1 MEVAI
6 PILIIGVIG
15 ALNAQEIIATGL
27 LAALTAII
35 TTSIRIILAMMPAVL
50 VVLAMII
57 PIPINN

>member
-15 ALNAQEIIATGL
+15 ALLAQEIIATGL
-27 LAALTAII
+27 LVALTAIM

>member
-1 MEVAI
+1 
-6 PILIIGVIG
+6 VIG
-15 ALNAQEIIATGL
+15 ALLAPEITVIILQAIP
-27 LAALTAII
+27 TAIM